1 MSSANVH
8 KAMTDAPDWVDGKR
22 IDEVRFC
29 CAFLEEHPMVS
40 VNGTFF
46 TADGLISDENL
57 LKKEIY
63 DGIKQYVTTGIPKK
77 VSNLLEV
84 LRMECCT
91 EGLPLYQDRVHVANG
106 TLFLDG
112 SFSEKKDFCRNRL
125 PVAYNPAVLEPVA
138 WLEFLNQLLYE
149 EDIPTL
155 QEFFGCRCKK

>member
-1 MSSANVH
+1 MSSASIQND
-8 KAMTDAPDWVDGKR
+8 MTAAPDWVDGKR

-29 CAFLEEHPMVS
+29 AAFLQSHPMVS
-40 VNGTFF
+40 VNGAFF
-46 TADGLISDENL
+46 TADGLVSDENL

-91 EGLPLYQDRVHVANG
+91 EGLPLYQDRIHVSNG

-112 SFSEKKDFCRNRL
+112 GFSEEKDFCRNRL
-125 PVAYNPAVLEPVA
+125 PVAYDPAASEPAA
-138 WLEFLNQLLYE
+138 WLEFLS
-149 EDIPTL
+149 
-155 QEFFGCRCKK
+155 